1 MKPNRYLAA
10 LACAGLAAG
19 TVSLS
24 QLGPVGFV
32 TAAYAKNGG
41 GNGGGNGNGN
51 GGGNGGNASGHS
63 ADHGKSAEAHDKND
77 AKSKEA
83 NALGALNAA
92 HASAKA
98 RAHASPNSAVGKI
111 ATYEKS
117 REAALSLQDSAA
129 QQQALETAEAKLAAS
144 FGMSSLSPEQVSQV
158 NALLDARK

>member
-1 MKPNRYLAA
+1 MKPNRYLAT

-32 TAAYAKNGG
+32 SAAYAK
-41 GNGGGNGNGN
+41 N

-117 REAALSLQDSAA
+117 REAALSLQDPAA

-158 NALLDARK
+158 NTLLDARK

>member
-1 MKPNRYLAA
+1 MKANRYLAA

-32 TAAYAKNGG
+32 SAAYAKNGG
-41 GNGGGNGNGN
+41 GNGSGNGN

-117 REAALSLQDSAA
+117 REAALSLQDPAA

>member
-10 LACAGLAAG
+10 LACAGLVAG

-32 TAAYAKNGG
+32 SAAYAKNGG
-41 GNGGGNGNGN
+41 GNGGGNGN
-51 GGGNGGNASGHS
+51 GGNGGNASGHS

-117 REAALSLQDSAA
+117 REAALSLQDPAA

-158 NALLDARK
+158 NTLLDARK

>member
-41 GNGGGNGNGN
+41 GN

-117 REAALSLQDSAA
+117 REAALSLQDPAA
-129 QQQALETAEAKLAAS
+129 QQQALEAAEAKLAAS

-158 NALLDARK
+158 NALLDGRK

>member
-32 TAAYAKNGG
+32 SAAYAKNGG
-41 GNGGGNGNGN
+41 GNGGGNGNG
-51 GGGNGGNASGHS
+51 GNGGNASGHS
-63 ADHGKSAEAHDKND
+63 ANHGKSAEAHDKND
-77 AKSKEA
+77 AKSREA

-117 REAALSLQDSAA
+117 REATLSLQDPAA

-158 NALLDARK
+158 NTLLDARK

>member
-41 GNGGGNGNGN
+41 GNGSGNGN
-51 GGGNGGNASGHS
+51 GGNGGNASGHS
-63 ADHGKSAEAHDKND
+63 ADHGKSAGAHDKND

-111 ATYEKS
+111 ASYEKS
-117 REAALSLQDSAA
+117 REAALSLQDPAA

>member
-1 MKPNRYLAA
+1 MKPNPYLAA

-32 TAAYAKNGG
+32 SAAYAKNGG
-41 GNGGGNGNGN
+41 GNGGGNGN
-51 GGGNGGNASGHS
+51 GGNGGNASGHS

-77 AKSKEA
+77 AKSREA

-117 REAALSLQDSAA
+117 REAALSLQDPAA

>member
-32 TAAYAKNGG
+32 SAAYAKNGG
-41 GNGGGNGNGN
+41 GNGGGNGN
-51 GGGNGGNASGHS
+51 GGNGGNASGHS

-77 AKSKEA
+77 AKSREA

-117 REAALSLQDSAA
+117 REAALSLRDPAA

>member
-32 TAAYAKNGG
+32 SAAYAKNGG
-41 GNGGGNGNGN
+41 GNGGGNGN
-51 GGGNGGNASGHS
+51 GGNGGNASGHS

-77 AKSKEA
+77 AKSREA

-117 REAALSLQDSAA
+117 REAALSLQDPAA